1 MFGFTD
7 RVPEL
12 MAACDVVITTSGDTC
27 REARA
32 VGRSI
37 ILLDVVS
44 GHGRENLMH
53 ELEKGGSRACLP
65 GADSIG
71 RAVAAL
77 VADPDRS
84 DPVPTPRAGVAEAQ
98 FVAALERTGL
108 RFAATPAARPDGAAH
123 SDGAARPDGA
133 AHSDGAARPDGA
145 AHSDGAARP
154 DGGPPADPRSPQA
167 KRPASKRYTWGATPW
182 RRAGTVIHDGT
193 TRSEPRTATQS
204 TTAAATRSTGMGRG
218 HVRS

>member
-1 MFGFTD
+1 VFGFTD

-123 SDGAARPDGA
+123 SDGAARPDG
-133 AHSDGAARPDGA
+133 
-145 AHSDGAARP
+145 
-154 DGGPPADPRSPQA
+154 GPPADPRSPQA

>member
-123 SDGAARPDGA
+123 SDGAARPDG
-133 AHSDGAARPDGA
+133 
-145 AHSDGAARP
+145 
-154 DGGPPADPRSPQA
+154 GPPADPRSPQA